1 MKSLKFPKSVQI
13 CSIFQYIFF
22 MNINIRL
29 ATRADL
35 KAMHA
40 LVHELAIY
48 ERAPEAHTATVADYE
63 RDHDAGIFEAQ
74 VAEDLDTLEAATE
87 GGAMRP
93 KIVGMVWY
101 HFAYSTWRGRMM
113 YLEDFV
119 VTENY
124 RRYGLGQLLFERFLA
139 VAKAK
144 DCRLVKWQVL
154 DWNEPAIL
162 FYEKMGATIEKEW
175 WNGKIIF

>member
-1 MKSLKFPKSVQI
+1 
-13 CSIFQYIFF
+13 

-29 ATRADL
+29 ATRQDL
-35 KAMHA
+35 VAMHA
-40 LVHELAIY
+40 LVRELAIF
-48 ERAPEAHTATVADYE
+48 EREPEAHTATVADYE
-63 RDHDAGIFEAQ
+63 RDYDAGIFEAH
-74 VAEDLDTLEAATE
+74 VAEDLDATELTE
-87 GGAMRP
+87 GGATRA

-119 VTENY
+119 VTETY
-124 RRYGLGQLLFERFLA
+124 RRYGLGQLLFEKFLE

-144 DCRLVKWQVL
+144 ECRLVKWQVL
-154 DWNEPAIL
+154 DWNEPAIK
-162 FYEKMGATIEKEW
+162 FYEKMGAIIETTW